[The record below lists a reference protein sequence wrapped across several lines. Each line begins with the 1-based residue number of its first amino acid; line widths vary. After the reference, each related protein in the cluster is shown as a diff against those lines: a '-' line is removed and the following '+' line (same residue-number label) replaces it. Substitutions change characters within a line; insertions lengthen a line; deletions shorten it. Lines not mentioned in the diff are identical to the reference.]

1 MDESRAPVVLESFSD
16 VPLDTD
22 RSLNSNFEMPGATAR
37 YHFREFFRNFRQG
50 NIYIYRDALI
60 RQWNRKTY
68 FIDIDLAHIGEY
80 DEVLFNNLQS
90 RPDDIL
96 PYFESAA
103 KDALQIFLTE
113 SSATDKRFNF
123 KGIDFQVTLSSAQF
137 PNSLRNLNA
146 DLVNSL
152 IKVPGIIVSSTKSRA
167 KAIEIKYQC
176 TKCSNIFTIESKG
189 PMQAIN
195 LPSKCEYSQQN
206 PGQGREDCGT
216 GTLVVLPDNCKYID
230 QQTLKLQESPE
241 VVPTG
246 EMPRNI
252 MLSVDRYLVDK
263 CSPGTRISVMGISS
277 LLNTSANKKVGAST
291 TPIKIPYIR
300 VVGIQIETDGSG
312 RVGTLYTQT
321 EEEEMERL
329 AKDPEIYDKIARS
342 IAPQISADNT
352 QDVKK
357 ALACLLMGG
366 SRKILPDGVRLR
378 GDINVLL
385 MGDPSTAKSQL
396 LKFIERVA
404 PIGVYTSGKGSSAA
418 GLTASVIKDSKGE
431 FYLEGGAMVLA
442 DGGVICIDEFDKMR
456 ENDRVAIHEA
466 MEQQTISI
474 AKAGITTVLN
484 SRASVLAAANPIF
497 GRYDDTK
504 AINEN
509 IDLMS
514 TILSRFDCIFIV
526 RDIRDEIR
534 DRSIARHVLGV
545 HINAGIEGSAH
556 NTPDIDSQTLKKF
569 VGYCRERCA
578 PRLNDEA
585 AAVLRGQYVHIRSK
599 VHESLRDR
607 PGEAQVV
614 PITIRQLEALVR
626 LSESLAKMRLSAEAT
641 VNDVEE
647 AIRLFKMST
656 LSASQSNPMIQAQS
670 GESRDGIKR
679 AEEFLKRR
687 MGLRTTVN
695 AKKVMEEASLQG
707 HSDDSLK
714 RAISAMVMRAE
725 LLECNQRKMLKRIK

>member
-1 MDESRAPVVLESFSD
+1 MDDSRAPVVLEPAGAMPST
-16 VPLDTD
+16 TD
-22 RSLNSNFEMPGATAR
+22 RSLNSDFEIQGSTAR
-37 YHFREFFRNFRQG
+37 HRFREFFRNFRQG
-50 NIYIYRDALI
+50 NVYKYRDALV
-60 RQWNRKTY
+60 RQWNRREY
-68 FIDIDLAHIGEY
+68 FVDVDLAHVNEY
-80 DEVLFNNLQS
+80 DEVLFNNLLS
-90 RPDDIL
+90 RPDQVM
-96 PYFESAA
+96 PYFELAA
-103 KDALQIFLTE
+103 KDALKIFLTE
-113 SSATDKRFNF
+113 QTAQFVDVGSDGEKVP
-123 KGIDFQVTLSSAQF
+123 DFQVTLHSAQLAH
-137 PNSLRNLNA
+137 SLRNLNA
-146 DLVNSL
+146 DLVNQL
-152 IKVPGIIVSSTKSRA
+152 VKVPGIIISSTKSRA
-167 KAIEIKYQC
+167 KATSIHLNCQQC
-176 TKCSNIFTIESKG
+176 GADKKIPCKGPVQSVLLPTKCDTHNSATEQSCGGKLVVM
-189 PMQAIN
+189 PD
-195 LPSKCEYSQQN
+195 KCEF
-206 PGQGREDCGT
+206 
-216 GTLVVLPDNCKYID
+216 ID
-230 QQTLKLQESPE
+230 QQTLKLQEAPE

-252 MLSVDRYLVDK
+252 VLHVERNLVDK
-263 CSPGTRISVMGISS
+263 CSPGTRISVLGVSS
-277 LLNTSANKKVGAST
+277 LLSASGKSRMGSVLS
-291 TPIKIPYIR
+291 PVKIPYLR
-300 VVGIQIETDGSG
+300 VLGLQVETDGTG
-312 RVGTLYTQT
+312 RVGSTYSPQ
-321 EEEEMERL
+321 EEEDMQRL
-329 AKDPEIYDKIARS
+329 ARDPLIYEKLARS

-352 QDVKK
+352 EDVKK
-357 ALACLLMGG
+357 ALACLLMSG

-378 GDINVLL
+378 GDVNVLL

-418 GLTASVIKDSKGE
+418 GLTASVIKDAKGD

-456 ENDRVAIHEA
+456 EGDRVAIHEA

-484 SRASVLAAANPIF
+484 SRASVLAAANPIY

-504 AINEN
+504 GVDEN

-526 RDIRDEIR
+526 RDIRDETR

-545 HINAGIEGSAH
+545 HINAGIEASSV
-556 NTPDIDSQTLKKF
+556 NQPDIDAKTLKKF

-585 AAVLRGQYVHIRSK
+585 AAILCGQYVHIRSR
-599 VHESLRDR
+599 VRASLRDR
-607 PGEAQVV
+607 PGEAQAV

-641 VNDVEE
+641 VSDVEE
-647 AIRLFKMST
+647 AIRLFKVST
-656 LSASQSNPMIQAQS
+656 LSASQSNPLIMAQVGS
-670 GESRDGIKR
+670 ATEDIRR

-695 AKKVMEEASLQG
+695 TKKVMEEAALQG

-714 RAISAMVMRAE
+714 RAINAMVMRQE
-725 LLECNQRKMLKRIK
+725 LVECNQRKMLKRVR

>member
-1 MDESRAPVVLESFSD
+1 MDDSRAPVVLEPAGAPASS
-16 VPLDTD
+16 LD
-22 RSLNSNFEMPGATAR
+22 RSLNSDFEIQGSAAR
-37 YHFREFFRNFRQG
+37 HRFREFFRNFRQG
-50 NIYIYRDALI
+50 NIYKYRDALV
-60 RQWNRKTY
+60 RQWNRREY
-68 FIDIDLAHIGEY
+68 YVDVDLAHVNEY

-90 RPDDIL
+90 RPDQVM
-96 PYFESAA
+96 PYFEAAA
-103 KDALQIFLTE
+103 KDALKIFLTD
-113 SSATDKRFNF
+113 SNALSTDAERVP
-123 KGIDFQVTLSSAQF
+123 DFQVTLHSAQLAH
-137 PNSLRNLNA
+137 SLRNLNA
-146 DLVNSL
+146 DLVNQL
-152 IKVPGIIVSSTKSRA
+152 VKVPGIIISSTKARA
-167 KAIEIKYQC
+167 KAITLHLNCMSCQAEKKISCKGQQSVILP
-176 TKCSNIFTIESKG
+176 TKCESQG
-189 PMQAIN
+189 
-195 LPSKCEYSQQN
+195 E
-206 PGQGREDCGT
+206 PGQPCG
-216 GTLVVLPDNCKYID
+216 GKLVVMSDQCEFID
-230 QQTLKLQESPE
+230 QQQLKLQEAPE

-252 MLSVDRYLVDK
+252 MLSVDRNLVDR
-263 CSPGTRISVMGISS
+263 CSPGTRISVMGVSS
-277 LLNTSANKKVGAST
+277 LMPTSGKPRAGAGAAMT
-291 TPIKIPYIR
+291 HVKIPFLR
-300 VVGIQIETDGSG
+300 VLGLQVETDGTG
-312 RVGTLYTQT
+312 RVGAIYTPQ
-321 EEEEMERL
+321 EEEDMQRL
-329 AKDPEIYDKIARS
+329 ARDPLIYEKLSRS
-342 IAPQISADNT
+342 IAPQISADNLE
-352 QDVKK
+352 DVKK
-357 ALACLLMGG
+357 ALACLLMSG
-366 SRKILPDGVRLR
+366 SRKVLPDGVRLR
-378 GDINVLL
+378 GDVNVLL

-418 GLTASVIKDSKGE
+418 GLTASVIKDAKGE

-484 SRASVLAAANPIF
+484 SRAAVLAAANPIY

-504 AINEN
+504 GVDEN

-526 RDIRDEIR
+526 RDIRDETR

-545 HINAGIEGSAH
+545 HINAGLEGASA
-556 NTPDIDSQTLKKF
+556 NQPDIDAKTLKKF

-585 AAVLRGQYVHIRSK
+585 AAILCGQYVHIRSR
-599 VHESLRDR
+599 VRASLRDR

-641 VNDVEE
+641 VADVEE
-647 AIRLFKMST
+647 AIRLFKVST
-656 LSASQSNPMIQAQS
+656 LSASQSNPLIMAQVGS
-670 GESRDGIKR
+670 ATEDIRR

-695 AKKVMEEASLQG
+695 TKKVMEEAALQG

-714 RAISAMVMRAE
+714 RAINAMVMRQE
-725 LLECNQRKMLKRIK
+725 LMECNQRKMLKRVR